1 MMTSSSIKKHL
12 LPSTIDSLARVE
24 NIIEEIKEEYEIS
37 EEIYGNILVSLS
49 EAVNNAIKHGNNY
62 NPEKDIEF
70 SFEFTDKEYVFIVSD
85 QGTGFDFTNVPDPT
99 HPDNLEKTDG
109 RGIFIVRNL
118 SDNVEFEN
126 DGRTMKISFNKI

>member
-1 MMTSSSIKKHL
+1 MMTSSSIQRHF
-12 LPSTIDSLARVE
+12 LPSAIDSLARVE

-62 NPEKDIEF
+62 SNDKEITF
-70 SFEFTDKEYVFIVSD
+70 SFDVTDKEYIFTITD
-85 QGTGFDFTNVPDPT
+85 QGSGFDFNDIPDPT

-109 RGIFIVRNL
+109 RGIFIVKNL
-118 SDNVEFEN
+118 SDNVEFE
-126 DGRTMKISFNKI
+126 DEGRTLKMFFNKI